1 MNITILGGTGFVGL
15 SIINRLAATDS
26 NITVITR
33 NREKNKKI
41 LVYPRVRLVEANVN
55 NAGELAS
62 HTKKTDVL
70 INLIGILNEK
80 GHSGRGFRKSHS
92 DLARHIL
99 NACKVNHIKRILHMS
114 ALNADSKGPS
124 HYLRTK
130 GEAESYLMTYGK
142 RIANITIFRPSVIF
156 GKKDSFILRFSNL
169 LDYTPFLF
177 PLACHNAKFSPVHID
192 ELANFIVNAIQ
203 DIKSF
208 GKAYNLCGPKVY
220 SLKEIVEL
228 IIVTKNRN
236 IKVIP
241 LSNSMSKLQA
251 TIMEFV
257 PGKPFSI
264 DNYNSCQVDSTC
276 HSDHSFYSDLETII
290 PTYID

>member
-15 SIINRLAATDS
+15 SIINCLAKTDS

-41 LVYPRVRLVEANVN
+41 LVYPQVRLIEADVN
-55 NAGELAS
+55 SEEELIK

-142 RIANITIFRPSVIF
+142 ICVDL
-156 GKKDSFILRFSNL
+156 G
-169 LDYTPFLF
+169 
-177 PLACHNAKFSPVHID
+177 HNH
-192 ELANFIVNAIQ
+192 
-203 DIKSF
+203 
-208 GKAYNLCGPKVY
+208 
-220 SLKEIVEL
+220 
-228 IIVTKNRN
+228 
-236 IKVIP
+236 
-241 LSNSMSKLQA
+241 
-251 TIMEFV
+251 
-257 PGKPFSI
+257 
-264 DNYNSCQVDSTC
+264 
-276 HSDHSFYSDLETII
+276 
-290 PTYID
+290 